1 MIIEDTFDIAASA
14 QEVWDLLI
22 DIPAISACIPGAE
35 QVEQEEENSF
45 SGLLVVKVGPIKANF
60 KMNGTLID
68 VDPPHQLTAKAQGKD
83 KNTSTMVSATF
94 TATLTESEPDRTEI
108 HHKTDVAIR
117 GRLGQF
123 GQGVIRETAK
133 ELTQVFVSCLEAKVI
148 EQQTLENSGQSTT
161 DPVNTG
167 STVSSQSTNST
178 PLSQPSLLTIIF
190 RAIIANIRN
199 WFRATQSNSS
209 ESVE

>member
-1 MIIEDTFDIAASA
+1 MIIEDTFEIAASA

-35 QVEQEEENSF
+35 QVEQEEENTF
-45 SGLLVVKVGPIKANF
+45 SGVLVVKVGPIKAKF
-60 KMNGTLID
+60 EMNGALID

-83 KNTSTMVSATF
+83 KKTSTMVSTTF
-94 TATLTESEPDRTEI
+94 TATLTEIEPDRTEI

-133 ELTQVFVSCLEAKVI
+133 ELTQVFVSCLEAQV
-148 EQQTLENSGQSTT
+148 LERQSLEYFGQSAT
-161 DPVNTG
+161 DSVKTE
-167 STVSSQSTNST
+167 STISALDTNSE

-199 WFRATQSNSS
+199 WFKASPPNST